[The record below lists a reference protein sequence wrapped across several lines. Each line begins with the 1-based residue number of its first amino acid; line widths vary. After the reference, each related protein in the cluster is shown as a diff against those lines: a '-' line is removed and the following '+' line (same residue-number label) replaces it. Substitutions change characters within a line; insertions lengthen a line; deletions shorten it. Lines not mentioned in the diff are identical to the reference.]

1 MIRESQL
8 EGVMADR
15 VQEILPVYA
24 VTPFTMLDYPGK
36 AACIVWLAGCNM
48 RCAYCHNPQIVRS
61 KGRNEIGKVL
71 AFLERRRGLL
81 DGVVLSGGEAT
92 LYPGL
97 LSFAEHVKAMGFA
110 VKLDTNGTRPAAIR
124 SLLAAGVL
132 DFVALDFKAPVK
144 KFQAITGLQGWCGFS
159 ETLDMLLA
167 RHGFSCEIRTTIHSD
182 LLDESDVNAIIYDL
196 DVRGYDGVYYLQ
208 NFKADNERPTLG
220 ALRPQS
226 RLFDISSIATPK
238 NFRLAFRNF

>member
-81 DGVVLSGGEAT
+81 DGIVLSGGEAT
-92 LYPGL
+92 LYPVVAAT
-97 LSFAEHVKAMGFA
+97 LSGAAALAE
-110 VKLDTNGTRPAAIR
+110 
-124 SLLAAGVL
+124 
-132 DFVALDFKAPVK
+132 
-144 KFQAITGLQGWCGFS
+144 QAIARTGKRRS
-159 ETLDMLLA
+159 EA
-167 RHGFSCEIRTTIHSD
+167 SD
-182 LLDESDVNAIIYDL
+182 L
-196 DVRGYDGVYYLQ
+196 
-208 NFKADNERPTLG
+208 
-220 ALRPQS
+220 
-226 RLFDISSIATPK
+226 
-238 NFRLAFRNF
+238 

>member
-1 MIRESQL
+1 MLRSAEP
-8 EGVMADR
+8 EGVAADTGQR
-15 VQEILPVYA
+15 VLPVYA

-48 RCAYCHNPQIVRS
+48 RCAYCHNPQIVRG
-61 KGRNEIGKVL
+61 KGRGEIGKVL

-97 LSFAEHVKAMGFA
+97 LSFAQQVKAMGYA
-110 VKLDTNGTRPAAIR
+110 IKLDTNGTRPMTIR
-124 SLLAAGVL
+124 TMLAANML
-132 DFVALDFKAPVK
+132 DSVALDFKAPPE
-144 KFQAITGLQGWCGFS
+144 KFQAITGLQGWSEFS
-159 ETLDMLLA
+159 ETLNLLLA
-167 RHGFSCEIRTTIHSD
+167 RRDQSYEIRTTIHSD
-182 LLDESDVNAIIYDL
+182 LLDAQDVNAIIAAL
-196 DVRGYDGVYYLQ
+196 DARGYAGVYYLQ

-226 RLFDISSIATPK
+226 RPLDVAALATPK

>member
-1 MIRESQL
+1 MLRSVEP
-8 EGVMADR
+8 EGVAADTGQR
-15 VQEILPVYA
+15 VLPVYA

-48 RCAYCHNPQIVRS
+48 RCAYCHNPQIVRG
-61 KGRNEIGKVL
+61 KGRGEIGKVL

-97 LSFAEHVKAMGFA
+97 LSFAQQVKAMGYA
-110 VKLDTNGTRPAAIR
+110 IKLDTNGTRPMTIR
-124 SLLAAGVL
+124 TMLAANML
-132 DFVALDFKAPVK
+132 DSVALDFKAPPE
-144 KFQAITGLQGWCGFS
+144 KFQAITGLQGWSEFS
-159 ETLDMLLA
+159 ETLNLLLA
-167 RHGFSCEIRTTIHSD
+167 RRDQSYEIRTTIHSD
-182 LLDESDVNAIIYDL
+182 LLDAQDVNAIIAAL
-196 DVRGYDGVYYLQ
+196 DARGYAGVYYLQ

-226 RLFDISSIATPK
+226 RPFDVAALATPK